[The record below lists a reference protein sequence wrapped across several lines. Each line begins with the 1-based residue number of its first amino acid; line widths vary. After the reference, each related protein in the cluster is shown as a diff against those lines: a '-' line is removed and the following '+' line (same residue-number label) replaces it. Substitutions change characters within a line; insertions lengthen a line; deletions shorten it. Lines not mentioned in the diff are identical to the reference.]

1 MGYTLRKEIL
11 GLKPYKAGKPISEVK
26 RELGL
31 AEVIKLASNENPLGT
46 SPKAK
51 EAIKALVNESQMY
64 PDASNY
70 ELKHKLAQKYG
81 VKAEQIFCGEGSDSL
96 IRVICEVF
104 LKPDEESIMPEV
116 TFPRYESATKLMG
129 GKCVKIPMKNNGID
143 MQAMVNAITDKT
155 RIIWFCNPNNPT
167 GTIFT
172 KSEFDA
178 VLNKIPE
185 DVIIIMDEAYV
196 EYVTDKNYADSLD
209 YLKDYPNMITLRTF
223 SKAYGLASLRVGYGI
238 ANEEIVT
245 YLNTVIGPFD
255 VNLYAQKAAAAAI
268 DDQEFINKVFE
279 ANNEGKEYL
288 YEQFSEMG
296 LPYIKTNSNFI
307 MVDTKTSSEEVF
319 DKLLKQGMIIRP
331 GHLLGMPGW
340 LRITIGTMEQ
350 NKKFIEC
357 LKKSL

>member
-31 AEVIKLASNENPLGT
+31 EEVIKLASNENPLGT

-64 PDASNY
+64 PDASNF
-70 ELKHKLAQKYG
+70 ELKHKLAKKYG

-104 LKPDEESIMPEV
+104 LKPDEESIMPEI

-129 GKCVKIPMKNNGID
+129 GKCVNIPMKNNGLD

-178 VLNKIPE
+178 VLKKIPE

-196 EYVTDKNYADSLD
+196 EYVTDENYADSLD

-245 YLNTVIGPFD
+245 YLNRVIGPFD
-255 VNLYAQKAAAAAI
+255 VNLYAQTAAAAAL
-268 DDQEFINKVFE
+268 DDEEFINKVFE
-279 ANNEGKEYL
+279 TNNKGKEYL
-288 YEQFSEMG
+288 YEQFSEMK
-296 LPYIKTNSNFI
+296 LPYIRTNANFV